1 MEKGQYS
8 GPVVWSG
15 LDTEN
20 TENTD
25 QNRGG
30 HTEFVLSVSQA
41 IVLFKRSGIMFQGK
55 HSDLTERILAAYHK
69 VYAKLG
75 YGFREK
81 VYRNALRLELKRSG
95 LEVEV
100 HKPIKVYYDGVVVGS
115 YFADLVVNGLV
126 ILELKAVK
134 MLLDRHEA
142 QTLNY
147 LKATNV
153 EVALLLNFGPQPEF
167 KRKVYDNDRE
177 GSLSWLPP
185 EST

>member
-1 MEKGQYS
+1 M
-8 GPVVWSG
+8 
-15 LDTEN
+15 
-20 TENTD
+20 
-25 QNRGG
+25 
-30 HTEFVLSVSQA
+30 
-41 IVLFKRSGIMFQGK
+41 
-55 HSDLTERILAAYHK
+55 TERILAAYHK

-81 VYRNALRLELKRSG
+81 VYRNALRLELRRSG
-95 LEVEV
+95 LEVEI

-126 ILELKAVK
+126 ILELKAVSS
-134 MLLDRHEA
+134 LLPKHEA

-147 LKATNV
+147 LKPTKA

-167 KRKVYDNDRE
+167 KRKVYDNDRK

-185 EST
+185 GST